1 MSIQLKHTNNGRML
15 SISKDNKAL
24 RFMVPRGSIPYGFNE
39 YVPPNGGN
47 SSISLE
53 IALSDKSKIDEIRDI
68 ENQVITQVADMSPEI
83 FSKKMSV
90 DEVRAIFNSNLKND
104 RLRLKHTRS
113 TRIFDSNGEPMGAS
127 ISNGDFRNAE
137 AASSATVNGVYFMNM
152 KMGLV
157 WYADH
162 IKIWPTEK
170 SVGPD
175 ADLSDYAF
183 RD

>member
-1 MSIQLKHTNNGRML
+1 MSIQLKHTNNGKML

-24 RFMVPRGSIPYGFNE
+24 RFMVPRGSIPFGFNQ

-53 IALSDKSKIDEIRDI
+53 IALSDKSRVDEIRDI
-68 ENQVITQVADMSPEI
+68 ENQVITQVADMSQEI
-83 FSKKMSV
+83 FSKRMSV

-104 RLRLKHTRS
+104 RLRLKHTRN
-113 TRIFDSNGEPMGAS
+113 TRIFDSNGEPMDANVS
-127 ISNGDFRNAE
+127 HGDFRNAE
-137 AASSATVNGVYFMNM
+137 AASSATINGVYFMNM

-162 IKIWPTEK
+162 IKIWPGETKTEP
-170 SVGPD
+170 G
-175 ADLSDYAF
+175 ADLEEYAF